1 MGVIKPH
8 KPDTSS
14 TVCRWIVGMIGQSD
28 IHTDIFKVHSIRS
41 AVTSKASRIGVS
53 MTEIIKRDQWSSS
66 STFKEFYHKEIRDK
80 DMFQNIINSTKEL

>member
-8 KPDTSS
+8 KPDISS

-41 AVTSKASRIGVS
+41 AVTSKASRIRVS
-53 MTEIIKRDQWSSS
+53 MTEIIKGASGHLVQLLKN
-66 STFKEFYHKEIRDK
+66 FIIRK
-80 DMFQNIINSTKEL
+80 